1 MKLTIGEKIAVLR
14 KEKNIS
20 QTELAEYLFLS
31 QQTVSQWEVG
41 NVAPEITLLPK
52 IATFFGVS
60 IDELFGMTSIEHSE
74 DLVAKYSVLRDDRSF
89 QEAMECVNLQLQ
101 TIDASLKNITED
113 AAELKKNRDTLEAEK
128 MHLWIQQGRE
138 ALQRALKIADS
149 FVEKTE
155 QNPEHPWYL
164 PMRLQK
170 NQLRMNLGEGREVLA
185 ECKSNFVENP
195 DVITL
200 EIYFHMLSEL
210 QNYEEI
216 LAIQETVSQAREI
229 LFPVSEKNLGIWW
242 QLIQAAAKTSEMAFV
257 EKNMPP
263 ILEVCSKE
271 DEFEFLMCL
280 LDLYQEEN
288 QKEKLAAIKKRLNS
302 LLPEKEKSLNK
313 YFWEDVRKRI
323 EQ

>member
-20 QTELAEYLFLS
+20 QTELAEYLFLAP
-31 QQTVSQWEVG
+31 QTVSRWEVG
-41 NVAPEITLLPK
+41 NGTPEITLLPK

-60 IDELFGMTSIEHSE
+60 IDELFGMTSIEHAV

-89 QEAMECVNLQLQ
+89 QEALECVNLQLQ
-101 TIDASLKNITED
+101 TIDTSLKNITED
-113 AAELKKNRDTLEAEK
+113 ATELKKDRDNLEAWK

-138 ALQRALKIADS
+138 AFQRALKIADS

-155 QNPEHPWYL
+155 GNLEHPWYL
-164 PMRLQK
+164 RMRLQK
-170 NQLRMNLGEGREVLA
+170 NQLCIDLGKGREALA
-185 ECKSNFVENP
+185 ECKRNFAENP
-195 DVITL
+195 NVITL
-200 EIYFHMLSEL
+200 EIYFHMLFDL

-216 LAIQETVSQAREI
+216 LAIQETESQAREI
-229 LFPVSEKNLGIWW
+229 IFPVSEKNLSIWYV
-242 QLIQAAAKTSEMAFV
+242 LIDAATKVGRMDFV
-257 EKNMPP
+257 ERNMPP
-263 ILEVCSKE
+263 ILEICSTE

-288 QKEKLAAIKKRLNS
+288 QTEKLAEIKKRLNS

-313 YFWEDVRKRI
+313 YFLEIVKKRI